1 MDNQTFFGALSKH
14 YKNQYKITHFQK
26 YIKTVQK
33 QCEITQFR
41 GTLKTP
47 QTPMHNHAF
56 SVISQYT
63 TKTVKNR
70 SFSVHSRNTAKTYT
84 KSHIF
89 SDLSNT
95 AKKLQHH
102 TISMLPHSH
111 WTSQTNATS
120 RPQKQSQ
127 EKVCRR
133 GRPRPLFTPK
143 GGILIIYFPGWHQNI
158 FSPKTSAKKYKEV
171 WGRCNSMN
179 SVQKQRC

>member
-1 MDNQTFFGALSKH
+1 M
-14 YKNQYKITHFQK
+14 
-26 YIKTVQK
+26 QK

-41 GTLKTP
+41 CTLKTP
-47 QTPMHNHAF
+47 QNPMHNHAF

-63 TKTVKNR
+63 TKTVKNH
-70 SFSVHSRNTAKTYT
+70 SFSVHSRNTAKTYA

-95 AKKLQHH
+95 AKHLQHH
-102 TISMLPHSH
+102 TISMLSHSH

-133 GRPRPLFTPK
+133 GRPRPLSPPK
-143 GGILIIYFPGWHQNI
+143 GGILICIHIVATWQDFYTSLV
-158 FSPKTSAKKYKEV
+158 FSMH
-171 WGRCNSMN
+171 GRGIQGHAGVTVFGIAVCVRVCVMKLIS
-179 SVQKQRC
+179 

>member
-1 MDNQTFFGALSKH
+1 M
-14 YKNQYKITHFQK
+14 THFQK

-33 QCEITQFR
+33 QCKITQFR
-41 GTLKTP
+41 CTLKTP
-47 QTPMHNHAF
+47 QNPMHNHAF

-63 TKTVKNR
+63 TKTVKNH
-70 SFSVHSRNTAKTYT
+70 SFSVHSRNTAKTYA

-102 TISMLPHSH
+102 TISMLSHSH

-133 GRPRPLFTPK
+133 GRPRPLFPPK
-143 GGILIIYFPGWHQNI
+143 GGILII
-158 FSPKTSAKKYKEV
+158 SL
-171 WGRCNSMN
+171 NSL
-179 SVQKQRC
+179 KIYYY